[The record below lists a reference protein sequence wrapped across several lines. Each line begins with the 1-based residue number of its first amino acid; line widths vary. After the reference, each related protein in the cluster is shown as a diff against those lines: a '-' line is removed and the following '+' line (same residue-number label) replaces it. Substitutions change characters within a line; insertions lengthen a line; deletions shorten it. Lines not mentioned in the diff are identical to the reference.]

1 MTAVQHGE
9 FHGIESANNNC
20 SRTKYLF
27 YVLLATSSCRGPVN
41 ETATGL
47 SLSPHP
53 SPQAA
58 GRAEAAAVDQ
68 YFSSS
73 TRDVIFSPS
82 FYSRDDILA
91 RVRVLAMARCL
102 CLSVTSWCSTKTA
115 GRIELMFGMEPD
127 ISSISV
133 RVCFNEIQIPVV
145 LNSGLT
151 KFRHGLSIV

>member
-1 MTAVQHGE
+1 LFTHEV
-9 FHGIESANNNC
+9 FIL
-20 SRTKYLF
+20 RTSGDLVVPWTRQRNGDRAF
-27 YVLLATSSCRGPVN
+27 SVAAPRTVSM
-41 ETATGL
+41 E
-47 SLSPHP
+47 
-53 SPQAA
+53 QAA
-58 GRAEAAAVDQ
+58 GRAEAAAVVQ

-82 FYSRDDILA
+82 FYPRDDILA